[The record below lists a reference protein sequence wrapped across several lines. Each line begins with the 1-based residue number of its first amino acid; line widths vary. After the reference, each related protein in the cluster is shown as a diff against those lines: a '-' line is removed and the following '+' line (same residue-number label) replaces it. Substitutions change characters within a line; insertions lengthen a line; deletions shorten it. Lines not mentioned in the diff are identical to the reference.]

1 MLGLTVHGNYVQPR
15 SRTPWLWLALAVR
28 VRVRVATCRQAYW
41 LPATVSVGRGI
52 KTHTVHTRSHRVG
65 RFGTRPTREPT

>member
-15 SRTPWLWLALAVR
+15 SRTLWLWLALAVR

-41 LPATVSVGRGI
+41 LPATVY
-52 KTHTVHTRSHRVG
+52 
-65 RFGTRPTREPT
+65 